1 MSIPIDRNDA
11 AAIPG
16 PATSTLAPDHLA
28 ASIQPRRRLPGD
40 PAPAQLIDRI
50 IRVDHA
56 GEYGAKRIYEG
67 QMAVLGRKPESAV
80 IRRMMEQE
88 LHHLQAFE
96 KLMVE
101 RRARPS
107 FLLPIWHVAGFA
119 LGAATAL
126 MGPKAAMACTVAVEE
141 VIDEHYQRQNTAL
154 GASEPALRAKIEA
167 FRVEEVQHRDTGL
180 AHGAE
185 QAPGYELLSGTIKA
199 GARLAIWLAERF

>member
-1 MSIPIDRNDA
+1 MSMPSDPSNASQTTSRA
-11 AAIPG
+11 AETA
-16 PATSTLAPDHLA
+16 H
-28 ASIQPRRRLPGD
+28 RLPGD
-40 PAPAQLIDRI
+40 LTPAALVERV

-67 QMAVLGRKPESAV
+67 QLAVLGRRHEGQV
-80 IRRMMEQE
+80 IRHMLEQE
-88 LHHLQAFE
+88 LKHLDAFE

-107 FLLPIWHVAGFA
+107 MLFPVWHVAGFA

-141 VIDEHYQRQNTAL
+141 VIDEHYRQQMTDLGTA
-154 GASEPALRAKIEA
+154 EPQITEKIEV
-167 FRVEEVQHRDTGL
+167 FRAEEVEHRDTGL

-185 QAPGYELLSGTIKA
+185 QAPGYEVLSGAIKA
-199 GARLAIWLAERF
+199 GSRLAIWLAERF